1 MTLEDLGN
9 LGDFIGGLAVIATL
23 VYLAVQIR
31 QNTRMLRS
39 AGEQTTR
46 SDSTATITL
55 AAQTPENAAVFHKGF
70 SNPGALSP
78 EERTQFGLFMAAAF
92 YHFQQGYTAY
102 RGGTQSQDTWKSQ
115 VLALQL
121 YAASPGVRDW
131 WRRQGNGLF
140 DSESEFWRLA
150 DSEVRKHDESAAS

>member
-1 MTLEDLGN
+1 MTLEDFGN

-31 QNTRMLRS
+31 QNTRMLRA

-55 AAQTPENAAVFHKGF
+55 AAQTPENAAVFHKGL
-70 SNPGALSP
+70 SDPAVLSP
-78 EERTQFGLFMAAAF
+78 EERTQFNLFMAAAF
-92 YHFQQGYTAY
+92 YHFQQGYTAFQ
-102 RGGTQSQDTWKSQ
+102 GGTQSQDTWKSQ
-115 VLALQL
+115 LLALRL
-121 YAASPGVRDW
+121 YSARPRVRDW

-140 DSESEFWRLA
+140 DSESECWRLA
-150 DSEVRKHDESAAS
+150 DSEIRKHDEPTA

>member
-31 QNTRMLRS
+31 QNSRMLRS

-55 AAQTPENAAVFHKGF
+55 AAQTPENAAVFHKGL
-70 SNPGALSP
+70 SDPGALSP
-78 EERTQFGLFMAAAF
+78 EERTQFNLFMAAAF

-102 RGGTQSQDTWKSQ
+102 QSGTQSQDTCKIPVISMNR
-115 VLALQL
+115 AI
-121 YAASPGVRDW
+121 
-131 WRRQGNGLF
+131 
-140 DSESEFWRLA
+140 
-150 DSEVRKHDESAAS
+150 